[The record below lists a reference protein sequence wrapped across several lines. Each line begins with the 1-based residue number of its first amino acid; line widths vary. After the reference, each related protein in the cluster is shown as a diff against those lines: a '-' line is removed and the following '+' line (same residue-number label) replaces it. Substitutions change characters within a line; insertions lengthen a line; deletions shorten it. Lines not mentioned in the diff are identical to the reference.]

1 MITTIMRPSV
11 RRIISIILTLFLL
24 AALLSCRR
32 SDEPELFNS
41 YDSSEGEWSKY
52 SFFADAFH
60 YYEELNRKKMER
72 TAYRLIKRNN
82 ETGELSH
89 VCIDPVCSHEPYS
102 DCPLT
107 SIYGISTAGGCIGDW
122 LIITKKPDRTESNR
136 DLASFATSLCLYN
149 LSTGE
154 LRTLFEPSSDEQ
166 YSISVYKNIM
176 YILFPDLVD
185 NKTVYKLSSY
195 NPDRDQWKELMTC
208 DKMFM
213 ITAMSNKRIYLAELT
228 LRPVEE
234 TESFSVDHN
243 GENRR
248 EEPEMKLPVA
258 FTDGGTAYGHAF
270 RDMESS
276 RKVNAGYY
284 YKFNVNTREYARI
297 PESEG
302 ASAMGLWK
310 GRLVYATC
318 KDLELGVGINPW
330 EYARENGLDANDPE
344 VSNAVNEIR
353 NRVFF
358 GDRMYI
364 KVCDTDGTNAETLFE
379 YPGIF
384 IGNGSIY
391 GDCMTVQ
398 CSYLDPETGRQAQKT
413 QRIDLNTGE
422 LEDVPVYTLGD
433 SDKVYTRP
441 KQ

>member
-1 MITTIMRPSV
+1 MITTIMKPSV
-11 RRIISIILTLFLL
+11 RRVISFFLVLFLL
-24 AALLSCRR
+24 TAFLSCGR
-32 SDEPELFNS
+32 SEEPEVFYS
-41 YDSSEGEWSKY
+41 YDSSEGEWAKY
-52 SFFADAFH
+52 SFYVDEFH
-60 YYEELNRKKMER
+60 YYEELNRKTMER

-82 ETGELSH
+82 ETGELTH

-107 SIYGISTAGGCIGDW
+107 SLYRFYTTGFIIGDW
-122 LIITKKPDRTESNR
+122 LIFKKTQSIE
-136 DLASFATSLCLYN
+136 LASVTSLCIYN

-154 LRTLFEPSSDEQ
+154 LRTLFEPNSIEEQ
-166 YSISVYKNIM
+166 VATNHYKNIL
-176 YILFPDLVD
+176 YVVFPDLVD
-185 NKTVYKLSSY
+185 GKTLYKLSSY
-195 NPDRDQWKELMTC
+195 DPDEDKWAELIAF
-208 DKMFM
+208 DKMFK
-213 ITAMSNKRIYLAELT
+213 ITAVSNKRIYLAERT
-228 LRPVEE
+228 LAPIEG
-234 TESFSVDHN
+234 TEAFSVDHN
-243 GENRR
+243 GKNRR
-248 EEPEMKLPVA
+248 EEPEMNMPIA
-258 FTDGGTAYGHAF
+258 FTDGGTAYGSAY
-270 RDMESS
+270 RDLESS
-276 RKVNAGYY
+276 LRVFAGYY

-310 GRLVYATC
+310 GKLVYATC
-318 KDLELGVGINPW
+318 KDLELGVGINKW

-344 VSNAVNEIR
+344 VSNAVTEIQ

-384 IGNGSIY
+384 IWNGSIY

-398 CSYLDPETGRQAQKT
+398 CDYLDPETGRQAQKT